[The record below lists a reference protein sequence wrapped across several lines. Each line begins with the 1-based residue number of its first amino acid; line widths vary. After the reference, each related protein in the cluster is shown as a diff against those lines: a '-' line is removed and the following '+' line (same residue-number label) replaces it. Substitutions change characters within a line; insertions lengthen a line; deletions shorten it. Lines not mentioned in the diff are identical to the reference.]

1 MNPNINESSLWP
13 ALDKLRQE
21 VAENLE
27 CNDITLSVT
36 LYEQDGATIH
46 IAYVHCGVNCGS
58 TLCEGG
64 ASVAEAVGKIQLLL
78 RNQGMRAREKR
89 ERANQLLREAE
100 ELEKLM
106 HHADPA
112 PASAPAQP

>member
-13 ALDKLRQE
+13 VLDKLRQE

-27 CNDITLSVT
+27 CNDITLSVS
-36 LYEQDGATIH
+36 LYEHCGERTQS
-46 IAYVHCGVNCGS
+46 AYVHVGS

-64 ASVAEAVGKIQLLL
+64 ASVAEAVGKIKLLL
-78 RNQGMRAREKR
+78 RNHGMLAQEKR

>member
-1 MNPNINESSLWP
+1 
-13 ALDKLRQE
+13 
-21 VAENLE
+21 
-27 CNDITLSVT
+27 
-36 LYEQDGATIH
+36 
-46 IAYVHCGVNCGS
+46 
-58 TLCEGG
+58 
-64 ASVAEAVGKIQLLL
+64 
-78 RNQGMRAREKR
+78 MRAREKR